1 MTLIKETLTIFTH
14 IVGFVAAM
22 VLYYLCF
29 VALGEAV
36 GIAWVG
42 NLAYAVVTLLL
53 ISFFAAKDK
62 IAHTKK
68 LKEIEERYAQK
79 DL

>member
-1 MTLIKETLTIFTH
+1 MNLIKETLMTFTH

-42 NLAYAVVTLLL
+42 NLAYAVVTVLI
-53 ISFFAAKDK
+53 ISFLAAKDK
-62 IAHTKK
+62 IAHQQK
-68 LKEIEERYAQK
+68 LKEIEDRYKEK

>member
-1 MTLIKETLTIFTH
+1 MNLLKETLMTFTH

-36 GIAWVG
+36 GIVWVG
-42 NLAYAVVTLLL
+42 NLAYAVVTVLI

-62 IAHTKK
+62 IAHQQK
-68 LKEIEERYAQK
+68 LKEIEDRYKEQ

>member
-1 MTLIKETLTIFTH
+1 MQLLKETIFTFIT

-36 GIAWVG
+36 GVVWIG
-42 NLAYAVVTLLL
+42 NLAYALVTVLA

-62 IAHTKK
+62 IAHQKK
-68 LKEIEERYAQK
+68 LKELEEKYQESTV
-79 DL
+79 